1 MIDIFAR
8 WVGDFM
14 LKLQGYFSAVTG
26 IHIENNFVFMLALLL
41 LLLVAGMV
49 FLAVMGGSGKDSAQD
64 SRATKPDEKT
74 SALLA
79 IEKEMLAVKELHG
92 AGEISSEVYI
102 AETRALF
109 DKASSL
115 K

>member
-8 WVGDFM
+8 WVSDGM

-26 IHIENNFVFMLALLL
+26 IPIENNFVFMLALLL

-49 FLAVMGGSGKDSAQD
+49 FLAVMGSGSKGSAQA
-64 SRATKPDEKT
+64 SKPDEKT

-79 IEKEMLAVKELHG
+79 IEQEMLAVKELHG
-92 AGEISSEVYI
+92 ASEISSEVYI
-102 AETRALF
+102 AETRRSF
-109 DKASSL
+109 
-115 K
+115 